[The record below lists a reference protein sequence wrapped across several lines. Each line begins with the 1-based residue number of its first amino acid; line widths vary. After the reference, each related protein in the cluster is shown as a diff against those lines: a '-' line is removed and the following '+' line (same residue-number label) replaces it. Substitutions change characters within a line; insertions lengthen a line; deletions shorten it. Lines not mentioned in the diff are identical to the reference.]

1 MSEFRKIARERL
13 DAQQAGGGAHP
24 DADLLA
30 AFAEQSLS
38 PQERQQ
44 VVAHLAVCADCRQ
57 VVALAFPAAE
67 HPEPARSA
75 EDSLAWH
82 EWWVF
87 RWAGLAAALTV
98 IMVAVYLARPHPR
111 VGQEATAPEKA
122 SDSFATPVLPHVAA
136 PAPAASPEQK
146 PAPRREAAK
155 RSDKRVSG
163 AAPVARPAESY
174 EAFAAP
180 KSAPV
185 NPPAAA
191 ADQSVELQAAAPP
204 PARNAA
210 KERAS
215 TAATDQMEARPP
227 QTSMLNQAVGGG
239 LAGSAPAPLAKTH
252 KIAATT
258 RWSISESGSLQRSD
272 NGGRTWND
280 VDVAGATGFRTVAAA
295 GSDVWAG
302 GARGALFHSRDG
314 GDHWTRIA
322 VGTAGSP
329 VTADISRIEPTGAAI
344 AVITSTGE
352 KWVSA
357 DSGATW
363 ALSSEAH

>member
-1 MSEFRKIARERL
+1 MPEFPKIARERL

-30 AFAEQSLS
+30 AFAEQLLS
-38 PQERQQ
+38 AQEREQ
-44 VVAHLAVCADCRQ
+44 VLAHLAVCADCRQ

-75 EDSLAWH
+75 EDSRVWH

-87 RWAGLAAALTV
+87 RWAGLAAALTIIV
-98 IMVAVYLARPHPR
+98 VAVYLARPHPR

-122 SDSFATPVLPHVAA
+122 SDSFATPVPPHVPAPVA
-136 PAPAASPEQK
+136 PAPPQQK

-155 RSDKRVSG
+155 KSDKRVSG
-163 AAPVARPAESY
+163 AAPITRPAESY
-174 EAFAAP
+174 DAVAALN
-180 KSAPV
+180 SAPV
-185 NPPAAA
+185 NAPAAA
-191 ADQSVELQAAAPP
+191 ADQSVEFQAAAPP
-204 PARNAA
+204 PDAA

-227 QTSMLNQAVGGG
+227 QATVLNGAVGGA
-239 LAGSAPAPLAKTH
+239 LARSAPAPLAKTR
-252 KIAATT
+252 KVAAMT

-272 NGGRTWND
+272 DGGRTWND
-280 VDVAGATGFRTVAAA
+280 VDVAGATGFRTVAAI

-322 VGTAGSP
+322 VGAAENP
-329 VTADISRIEPTGAAI
+329 LRADISRIEPTGATI

-352 KWVSA
+352 KWVST

-363 ALSSEAH
+363 ALSSVAH